1 VEKKTM
7 EKTKGIGFL
16 IGSIISALVA
26 FPSVIVGSTFLIIG
40 AVFSA
45 NPAGVDISYQGETL
59 HGAEAV
65 EMAEKLGGI
74 FMAIGG
80 GCLGGALLFGL
91 LFIIL
96 LIIFFKKKSA

>member
-1 VEKKTM
+1 MEKTM
-7 EKTKGIGFL
+7 EKKNNIGFL
-16 IGSIISALVA
+16 IGSIVSALIA
-26 FPSVIVGSTFLIIG
+26 FPSLIVGTTFFIIG

-45 NPAGVDISYQGETL
+45 NPAGVEISYQGEML
-59 HGAEAV
+59 QGAEAV

-74 FMAIGG
+74 FLAIGG
-80 GCLGGALLFGL
+80 GCFGGALLFGL